1 MSLSAIPR
9 GAFAPSP
16 YPAERW
22 LKRAFYLACAALAGW
37 LLWRAAYPQRPFEA
51 DWVNKELGRWS
62 LRFLFVCLLLSPLS
76 RLLRRPAWRRWR
88 RPLGL
93 MAFAFA
99 AIHTVHFLLYGR
111 IWPHRMAIVV
121 QRPYLAIGL
130 VALIL
135 FAPLAATSND
145 AVVRWM
151 TPRRW
156 RLLHGAVYPA
166 AALSVVHE
174 VMAYA
179 RLIGEAGLYCALVV
193 LLLAAKAW
201 RETGAGRGRAAPPVS
216 KIRDSIAVG

>member
-1 MSLSAIPR
+1 MSLLTIPR
-9 GAFAPSP
+9 GALAPSP

-22 LKRAFYLACAALAGW
+22 LKLAFYLACAVLAGW
-37 LLWRAAYPQRPFEA
+37 LLWRASHQHRAFEA

-76 RLLRRPAWRRWR
+76 RLLRQPAWRRWR

-99 AIHTVHFLLYGR
+99 AIHTLHFLLYGR
-111 IWPHRMAIVV
+111 VWPHRMAILV
-121 QRPYLAIGL
+121 QRPYLAIGML
-130 VALIL
+130 ALIL
-135 FAPLAATSND
+135 FVPLAASSND

-166 AALSVVHE
+166 VALSVVHE
-174 VMAYA
+174 VMSYA
-179 RLIGEAGLYCALVV
+179 QLIGEAGLYCALVV
-193 LLLAAKAW
+193 LVLAAKAL
-201 RETGAGRGRAAPPVS
+201 RETRASRSAAARPVRGSTA
-216 KIRDSIAVG
+216 IG